1 MVLNNNEGDLTV
13 PFSNGRLKT
22 NSYYMSVSVVTLK
35 TGDRIITELKE
46 IYDGDGDDK
55 RGVCLLM
62 EDPYVLNL
70 DGATPQYLTEAH
82 GMEYQV
88 RFSKWNPYSPD
99 WQFKIPY
106 DCVMTISN
114 AEPGLENAWKQKLK
128 QKKELENDGSTTED

>member
-1 MVLNNNEGDLTV
+1 MA
-13 PFSNGRLKT
+13 
-22 NSYYMSVSVVTLK
+22 VSVVTLK

-46 IYDGDGDDK
+46 VFDGEDKDK

-62 EDPYVLNL
+62 EDPYILVL
-70 DGATPQYLTEAH
+70 DGATPQYLTEQH

-99 WQFKIPY
+99 RHYKIPY

-114 AEPGLENAWKQKLK
+114 PEPGLENAWKQKLS
-128 QKKELENDGSTTED
+128 QKNETEEQKDGGSTEN